1 MSPEMSPRVRST
13 IIKVPDANPGLL
25 FLNGQQRQFTLEGI
39 WKSPIAPVANMPV
52 DVEVDGGGQ
61 ITAITAVDSKQIAKE
76 RMDQLSGVAQERGKE
91 AAKLAQQGIGAL
103 AARMGKV
110 ALGASVLIW
119 VAWFFFPA
127 ATLTAGF
134 VGSETFTFWNLLGVD
149 FNNPLT
155 SVAGASNHGF
165 FAMLGIAAILA
176 PFAAPFIQAA
186 WSRYVN
192 AAPLA
197 FVVIGFIMTQMGV
210 SKAFGDLA
218 KLGAPNPF
226 SWSWGIY
233 LLGLA
238 ALVLAS
244 GALKKPANA

>member
-1 MSPEMSPRVRST
+1 MSPEASPRLRST
-13 IIKVPDANPGLL
+13 IVKVPDASPGLL
-25 FLNGQQRQFTLEGI
+25 FLNGQQKPFTLEGV
-39 WKSPIAPVANMPV
+39 WKSPVAPSPNMTV

-61 ITAITAVDSKQIAKE
+61 ITGITAVDPKQIAKE

-91 AAKLAQQGIGAL
+91 AAKLAQQGVGAL

-119 VAWFFFPA
+119 VAWFFLPA
-127 ATLTAGF
+127 ATLAGGL
-134 VGSETFTFWNLLGVD
+134 VGSESYTFWNLLGID

-155 SVAGASNHGF
+155 AVTGASSHGF
-165 FAMLGIAAILA
+165 LAMLGVVAILA
-176 PFAAPFIQAA
+176 PFAAPFLRTA
-186 WSRYVN
+186 WSHYLN

-197 FVVIGFIMTQMGV
+197 YVVIGFIGIQMAV
-210 SKAFGDLA
+210 SKAFGDLV

-233 LLGLA
+233 LLALA
-238 ALVLAS
+238 ALVLAA
-244 GALKKPANA
+244 GALKKPAQA